1 MDKKIFYLRRCR
13 AAAEEAGRAFDM
25 NPRVILAQG
34 ALESGWG
41 TSCLATEHNNYFG
54 IMGYGASNAWWHG
67 ERVELETAGGMVH
80 YFRHYPSPRMSFFD
94 FARLIH
100 TGYHRAW
107 SFSRIPEAYAKEIA
121 YSPYISELNGD
132 NRERYRHSIIALEE
146 EIGRMMD
153 WDEGM
158 VA

>member
-67 ERVELETAGGMVH
+67 ERVELDGRRDGPLFPALHIAPDVFLR
-80 YFRHYPSPRMSFFD
+80 FRPPDPY
-94 FARLIH
+94 RL
-100 TGYHRAW
+100 
-107 SFSRIPEAYAKEIA
+107 P
-121 YSPYISELNGD
+121 PCLEL
-132 NRERYRHSIIALEE
+132 
-146 EIGRMMD
+146 
-153 WDEGM
+153 
-158 VA
+158 

>member
-54 IMGYGASNAWWHG
+54 IMGYGASNACGMANGWSW
-67 ERVELETAGGMVH
+67 RRPAG
-80 YFRHYPSPRMSFFD
+80 
-94 FARLIH
+94 
-100 TGYHRAW
+100 W
-107 SFSRIPEAYAKEIA
+107 
-121 YSPYISELNGD
+121 
-132 NRERYRHSIIALEE
+132 SIISGITHRPGCLSSISPA
-146 EIGRMMD
+146 
-153 WDEGM
+153 
-158 VA
+158 

>member
-54 IMGYGASNAWWHG
+54 ITGGAGDGRRDGPLFPALHIAPDVFL
-67 ERVELETAGGMVH
+67 RFRPPDPYRLPPCLEL
-80 YFRHYPSPRMSFFD
+80 
-94 FARLIH
+94 
-100 TGYHRAW
+100 
-107 SFSRIPEAYAKEIA
+107 
-121 YSPYISELNGD
+121 
-132 NRERYRHSIIALEE
+132 
-146 EIGRMMD
+146 
-153 WDEGM
+153 
-158 VA
+158 

>member
-13 AAAEEAGRAFDM
+13 VAAEEAGRAFDM

-67 ERVELETAGGMVH
+67 ERVELETAG
-80 YFRHYPSPRMSFFD
+80 
-94 FARLIH
+94 
-100 TGYHRAW
+100 W
-107 SFSRIPEAYAKEIA
+107 
-121 YSPYISELNGD
+121 
-132 NRERYRHSIIALEE
+132 SIISGITHRPGCLSSISPA
-146 EIGRMMD
+146 
-153 WDEGM
+153 
-158 VA
+158 